1 MKATPRLSGL
11 QESPCFRAS
20 RRVSGRQAPSRPLFA
35 PKSNPPTD
43 LAGSRESAVLSDPT
57 SRSVL

>member
-1 MKATPRLSGL
+1 MLS
-11 QESPCFRAS
+11 CI
-20 RRVSGRQAPSRPLFA
+20 APSRRPASALPA
-35 PKSNPPTD
+35 AICPEINPPTD